1 MSDAGIDASDAESAA
16 NAVTDNAA
24 HSRFEL
30 ALAGSVA
37 FIDYQRAGTRY
48 VLTHAE
54 VPSALRGRGIGA
66 QLTAGALQLVRAQGG
81 SVVARCPYVAQFIAH
96 NAQYQPLLAPF

>member
-1 MSDAGIDASDAESAA
+1 MSAAGSDALVIDDP
-16 NAVTDNAA
+16 V

-30 ALAGSVA
+30 ALSASVA
-37 FIDYQRAGTRY
+37 FIDYQRSGTRY

-54 VPSALRGRGIGA
+54 VPATLRRRGIGA

-96 NAQYQPLLAPF
+96 NAQYQDLLAPS

>member
-1 MSDAGIDASDAESAA
+1 MISHRHHATGLEHD
-16 NAVTDNAA
+16 NAV

-30 ALAGSVA
+30 ALSGSVA
-37 FIDYQRAGTRY
+37 FIDYQRSGTRY

-54 VPSALRGRGIGA
+54 VPATLRGRGIGT

-81 SVVARCPYVAQFIAH
+81 RVVARCPYVAQFIAH
-96 NAQYQPLLAPF
+96 NAQYQDLLAPS